1 MKFWQL
7 LVLFSVLFVIFL
19 HFSSS
24 LMIKTMNHIAMTE
37 SFKDKNNKNNKD
49 KNNSKKKIKKKS
61 CESYFVSIPQDI
73 QIMKECADRRD
84 AKCKTI
90 SKKEFCAKLKKSGW
104 NPNWSK
110 KSLSKKK
117 NDPEILKV
125 RKNIK
130 NNMGVV
136 TETEIMK
143 CFPKYKN

>member
-24 LMIKTMNHIAMTE
+24 LMIKTMNHVAMTE
-37 SFKDKNNKNNKD
+37 TFKDNNKK
-49 KNNSKKKIKKKS
+49 KNSKKKSPKKN

-73 QIMKECADRRD
+73 QIMKECADSRD
-84 AKCKTI
+84 PKCKKI

-104 NPNWSK
+104 NPDWTK
-110 KSLSKKK
+110 QALSKKK

-130 NNMGVV
+130 KNMGLV

-143 CFPKYKN
+143 CFPKYKK